1 MRQSE
6 NEMSLPIENV
16 EYAHFHCNV
25 DLKTYSKFNLVLD
38 FTLIIAMVGLGV
50 FIMVN
55 GLATV
60 F

>member
-1 MRQSE
+1 
-6 NEMSLPIENV
+6 MSLPIEDV

-38 FTLIIAMVGLGV
+38 FILIIAMVGLGV

>member
-6 NEMSLPIENV
+6 NEMSLPIEDV
-16 EYAHFHCNV
+16 EYAHFYCNV

-50 FIMVN
+50 FIMIN

>member
-1 MRQSE
+1 V
-6 NEMSLPIENV
+6 NLPLHEV

-25 DLKTYSKFNLVLD
+25 DLKTYSKLNLALD
-38 FTLIIAMVGLGV
+38 FFLIITMVGLGV